1 MKQLIMLILIVLLAV
16 FIFLDFRFKHNK
28 SRAYQNDERWQLIT
42 IKADKVMAIFL
53 DSIVILLALAMTYF
67 LLTDGGSEIMTISDA
82 VSDAFYIYALKY
94 PVEYCAY
101 RYYDQVL

>member
-1 MKQLIMLILIVLLAV
+1 MKQLIMLILSMLLAV
-16 FIFLDFRFKHNK
+16 FIFLDLHFKHNK

-42 IKADKVMAIFL
+42 IKAAKVMAIFL

-67 LLTDGGSEIMTISDA
+67 LLTDGGSEMMTISDA

-94 PVEYCAY
+94 PVGYCAY